1 MTPVAHADAWF
12 HPGTTHLVC
21 EDYATVSPPGA
32 SAVAAIVCDGCSG
45 SADTDVGARV
55 LAWAALAALAE
66 GRLVDP
72 GTAALQASVAART
85 LALPDDALDATL
97 LAALVTPQGVRV
109 VAAGDG
115 VIGARHRDGRC
126 ELWQLEHPD
135 GAPPYPSYVLD
146 PDRRRDYLVTFG
158 DTLVVRHRAPDGTW
172 STSTAEG
179 GQLCLTLD
187 PTEVDLVLLGSD
199 GLAAFCGPDLSADDE
214 GPGTTAIA
222 VETIVGELLGVTHTA
237 GRFAARR
244 GRRLLHRTC
253 PRNGWRPL
261 DDVGIA
267 AIALPDQSSP

>member
-55 LAWAALAALAE
+55 LAWAALAALAD

-72 GTAALQASVAART
+72 GTAAFQASVAART

-115 VIGARHRDGRC
+115 VIGARHRDGRY

-158 DTLVVRHRAPDGTW
+158 DTLVVRHRALDGTW

-187 PTEVDLVLLGSD
+187 PVQIDLVLLGSD
-199 GLAAFCGPDLSADDE
+199 GLSAFCGPDVSADDE
-214 GPGTTAIA
+214 GLGTTAVA

-267 AIALPDQSSP
+267 AIALPDESTP

>member
-1 MTPVAHADAWF
+1 MPAHADAWF

-21 EDYATVSPPGA
+21 EDYAAVSPAGSPWT
-32 SAVAAIVCDGCSG
+32 AAIVCDGCSG

-55 LAWAALAALAE
+55 LARAALAALVD
-66 GRLVDP
+66 GRFVDP
-72 GTAALQASVAART
+72 STAAWQASVAART

-115 VIGARHRDGRC
+115 VIAARHRDGRF

-146 PDRRRDYLVTFG
+146 ADRHRDYLSTFG
-158 DTLVVRHRAPDGTW
+158 DTLIARHRRVDGEW
-172 STSTAEG
+172 STSTAPG
-179 GQLCLTLD
+179 GQLTLTLD

-199 GLAAFCGPDLSADDE
+199 GLSAFAGPEPVRSE
-214 GPGTTAIA
+214 SGPMSTSIA
-222 VETIVGELLGVTHTA
+222 VETIVGELLAVRHTA

-244 GRRLLHRTC
+244 GRRLVRRTC
-253 PRNGWRPL
+253 PRRGWRPL

-267 AIALPDQSSP
+267 AIALSADQECAA